1 MQNTKHIQVTAAV
14 IAILLSFL
22 TVAQQ
27 EMAAA
32 QMNIDELWCIT
43 CDVEEESREEVQAEQ
58 TTEQSE
64 VAEEDVATV
73 DEFIA
78 DVSAEREFDD
88 QRIAEEQEENGI
100 PEAENMLSA
109 RVVNYYAK
117 ALLLNEIFKK
127 LLDNADEIEEES
139 PSIERVEEEVDINE
153 VAQRQII
160 SYEFNEDTLVNDDIR
175 IYTAFNET
183 VQSLARTFII
193 FTNETDI
200 DLYSNGRMIITYGG
214 ESGFDERDNT
224 RIYAPHNYTTLTG
237 YRYTNGTIYDENNI
251 EIFAATSARTIS

>member
-1 MQNTKHIQVTAAV
+1 MQNTKHIQVTATV
-14 IAILLSFL
+14 IAILFSLT

-32 QMNIDELWCIT
+32 QMNIDELWCTT
-43 CDVEEESREEVQAEQ
+43 CDEEEVSSEKVQAEQ
-58 TTEQSE
+58 STERSE
-64 VAEEDVATV
+64 DMEGDVATV

-109 RVVNYYAK
+109 RVVNDDAK

-127 LLDNADEIEEES
+127 LLNNADEIEEAA
-139 PSIERVEEEVDINE
+139 PNIEQVEEEVDIDE

-160 SYEFNEDTLVNDDIR
+160 SYEFNEDIMVNDDIR
-175 IYTAFNET
+175 IYTTFNET
-183 VQSLARTFII
+183 VQSLARTFTI
-193 FTNETDI
+193 FTHETDI
-200 DLYSNGRMIITYGG
+200 DLYSNGRMIITYAG
-214 ESGFDERDNT
+214 ESGFDERDDT

-251 EIFAATSARTIS
+251 EIFADAPGRTIL